1 MPYHYIQGTTTNG
14 ASFNDQMGVFMA
26 IHELQTGSDQLSFDL
41 QRPRYEWQLF
51 GGMRTDLNVMSTL
64 ASGNRVALPSS
75 LNHYGYWSDVS
86 SRGALPAGL
95 GGQPDNHQV
104 LASVQSPVLHD
115 VSDRFKF
122 DLSGVGGGPGRLTK
136 WGTTNANGET
146 VGSAV
151 PVSGFALA
159 TGYEFSGQEGLT
171 ASELLLDPATAGE
184 SGLASGSYGFLYNE
198 GDVLPPNFSQYLH
211 CINDTSV
218 FLTPSTYLSMQPDVF
233 IPVAGGSAECYDYFT
248 FLCYDTVTQELVPPS
263 ERDLMWG
270 GPPMWDI
277 MMPSRQFTLQKADQ
291 HWVFKVDM
299 AVCMDK
305 NPTGSGTVPGRLG
318 LGAPGS
324 VTFSADLT
332 GSPGE
337 NSFVKFV
344 KYGRHCN
351 LNNPYYSALGYSL
364 TVCGDANNKFLVLDQ
379 DSFNIESYPLMFGFT
394 TFAELTE
401 PNTASYSEL
410 FLNIAKLD
418 LKSPTLED
426 QISIDLPSANG
437 ITPDTMYAD
446 ETNGNFDYQLTT
458 KDGLDYNYHIGWK
471 SGTFSAGSFGALAGI
486 DVAWLPLQFGF
497 LVAASPICTT
507 RMPNVTATKRIS

>member
-1 MPYHYIQGTTTNG
+1 
-14 ASFNDQMGVFMA
+14 
-26 IHELQTGSDQLSFDL
+26 
-41 QRPRYEWQLF
+41 
-51 GGMRTDLNVMSTL
+51 
-64 ASGNRVALPSS
+64 
-75 LNHYGYWSDVS
+75 
-86 SRGALPAGL
+86 
-95 GGQPDNHQV
+95 
-104 LASVQSPVLHD
+104 
-115 VSDRFKF
+115 
-122 DLSGVGGGPGRLTK
+122 
-136 WGTTNANGET
+136 
-146 VGSAV
+146 
-151 PVSGFALA
+151 
-159 TGYEFSGQEGLT
+159 
-171 ASELLLDPATAGE
+171 
-184 SGLASGSYGFLYNE
+184 
-198 GDVLPPNFSQYLH
+198 
-211 CINDTSV
+211 
-218 FLTPSTYLSMQPDVF
+218 
-233 IPVAGGSAECYDYFT
+233 
-248 FLCYDTVTQELVPPS
+248 
-263 ERDLMWG
+263 
-270 GPPMWDI
+270 
-277 MMPSRQFTLQKADQ
+277 
-291 HWVFKVDM
+291 
-299 AVCMDK
+299 
-305 NPTGSGTVPGRLG
+305 LG